1 MLANTVLLLRMV
13 NVGVLFYI
21 TEHLLWI
28 DMLQRVY
35 CNEKECFIS
44 KDVDLKGKHGWL
56 TLGIWVKEMKK
67 NLTKVPPYMSV
78 CSAVLISL
86 YSFCISLN
94 STRHKRS
101 FPFTQMYF
109 ALQTWFH
116 HDFSHLISQIAI
128 FSFPILLYIA
138 LMLFKTLLFCLYTI
152 KTLHHHTADGNEY
165 IYFKAWKF
173 NLVS

>member
-28 DMLQRVY
+28 DILQRVF
-35 CNEKECFIS
+35 CNERECFIS

-56 TLGIWVKEMKK
+56 TLGIPSQGNEK

-101 FPFTQMYF
+101 FPFTQMCF

-116 HDFSHLISQIAI
+116 HDFTHLISQIAI
-128 FSFPILLYIA
+128 FRSNPFI
-138 LMLFKTLLFCLYTI
+138 FCP
-152 KTLHHHTADGNEY
+152 HAVQ
-165 IYFKAWKF
+165 KF
-173 NLVS
+173 VVLSAYD